1 MARSLRGLVTHA
13 ADACADIVFGAAT
26 LGVDMPLLAGLAA
39 LCAIARRCA
48 AFACRRGAPAAPRT
62 TSSSRKGTPS

>member
-1 MARSLRGLVTHA
+1 MAHSLRGVVTHA
-13 ADACADIVFGAAT
+13 ANACADIVFGAAT

-48 AFACRRGAPAAPRT
+48 AFAADPRT
-62 TSSSRKGTPS
+62 PSSSRTGTAS